1 MLSENFSNL
10 ISIQT
15 CQEEM
20 RECGNQYF
28 EFCIKLNIC
37 VSLLLFA
44 GVTSV
49 SVTPGLRG
57 ECQIVQGHA

>member
-1 MLSENFSNL
+1 MSK
-10 ISIQT
+10 
-15 CQEEM
+15 
-20 RECGNQYF
+20 CGNQYF

-44 GVTSV
+44 DQC
-49 SVTPGLRG
+49 VTPGLRG